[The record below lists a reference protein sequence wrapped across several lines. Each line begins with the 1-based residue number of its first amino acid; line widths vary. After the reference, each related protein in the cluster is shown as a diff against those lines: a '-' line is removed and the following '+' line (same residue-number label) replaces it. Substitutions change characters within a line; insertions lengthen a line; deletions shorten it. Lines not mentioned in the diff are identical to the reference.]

1 MVLGT
6 IMKIKRTI
14 SLDQEVHDQVQ
25 VLADKQGIGFSTLIN
40 AMLKGG
46 LDSTQELVSALSG
59 VTIPRLLE
67 ILTEEGKKRQK
78 KKKK

>member
-1 MVLGT
+1 
-6 IMKIKRTI
+6 MKIKRTI

-25 VLADKQGIGFSTLIN
+25 VLADKQGIGFSTLTN
-40 AMLKGG
+40 AILKGG

-67 ILTEEGKKRQK
+67 ILTEEGKKK

>member
-1 MVLGT
+1 
-6 IMKIKRTI
+6 MKIKRTI

-40 AMLKGG
+40 AILKGG

>member
-1 MVLGT
+1 
-6 IMKIKRTI
+6 MKIKRTI

-40 AMLKGG
+40 AILKGG
-46 LDSTQELVSALSG
+46 LDSTQELVSALSE

-67 ILTEEGKKRQK
+67 ILREEGKKREKEEIK
-78 KKKK
+78 KAP

>member
-1 MVLGT
+1 MVLGIT
-6 IMKIKRTI
+6 MKIKRTI

-40 AMLKGG
+40 AILKGG

-67 ILTEEGKKRQK
+67 ILTEEGKKK

>member
-1 MVLGT
+1 
-6 IMKIKRTI
+6 MKIKRTI

-40 AMLKGG
+40 AILKGG

-67 ILTEEGKKRQK
+67 ILTEERKEKEKEEIKKAP
-78 KKKK
+78 

>member
-6 IMKIKRTI
+6 TMKIKRTI

-40 AMLKGG
+40 AILKGG

-67 ILTEEGKKRQK
+67 ILTEEGKKK

>member
-1 MVLGT
+1 VVLGIT
-6 IMKIKRTI
+6 MKIKRTI

-40 AMLKGG
+40 AILKGG

-67 ILTEEGKKRQK
+67 ILTEEGKKK

>member
-1 MVLGT
+1 
-6 IMKIKRTI
+6 MKIKRTI
-14 SLDQEVHDQVQ
+14 SLDQEIHDQVQ

-40 AMLKGG
+40 AILKGG